1 MDQLNKNIS
10 VIIPTEYRS
19 PAITNELINTIA
31 PYVKE
36 IIIIDNLKKFDKK
49 IFHHKN
55 LLVFRKGNFNVNGA
69 WNLGVEKMH
78 GTIAVL
84 LNDDVLFNP
93 EGVFE
98 EIEFQLS
105 NKQFCLLGYD
115 MNGLVEKPE
124 NLTSQ
129 DPFVISLNKDPEK
142 NMHFGIFIAFKR
154 ANYYP
159 LPLKL
164 KIWYGDNLLIKFI
177 PFLSHFKGNLE
188 TQVGKIN
195 FPLFHATSTTSSDPA
210 FDRIK
215 QQDTIVYE
223 QVKREFDE
231 RIAKLNC
238 GQQ

>member
-1 MDQLNKNIS
+1 LNKNIS
-10 VIIPTEYRS
+10 VIIPTEYRC
-19 PAITNELINTIA
+19 PEITDELINRIA

-49 IFHHKN
+49 IFPHKN
-55 LLVFRKGNFNVNGA
+55 ILVFRKGNFNVNNA

-78 GTIAVL
+78 GSIAVL

-93 EGVFE
+93 EGIFE
-98 EIEFQLS
+98 EVEFQLS

-115 MNGLVEKPE
+115 MQGLVENPQ
-124 NLTSQ
+124 NLTTEE
-129 DPFVISLNKDPEK
+129 PFVINLNKDPEK
-142 NMHFGIFIAFKR
+142 NMHFGIFMAFKR

-164 KIWYGDNLLIKFI
+164 KIWFGDNLLIKFI
-177 PFLSHFKGNLE
+177 PFISTFKNNLE

-195 FPLFHATSTTSSDPA
+195 FPLYHKTSTTSSDPV
-210 FDRIK
+210 FEKLKEQDR
-215 QQDTIVYE
+215 IVYE
-223 QVKREFDE
+223 QIKREFEE

-238 GQQ
+238 GK